1 MESVSSTSEEQQIKV
16 AEFLSACVYL
26 AEESGKII
34 RQVYQSGILNKQEKD
49 NDLGPVTEADLKVQK
64 NIEENL
70 KALYPTLKVQGEESQ
85 DSIKEFEA
93 TVKPSDIPL
102 DFIT

>member
-1 MESVSSTSEEQQIKV
+1 MHR
-16 AEFLSACVYL
+16 
-26 AEESGKII
+26 SG
-34 RQVYQSGILNKQEKD
+34 VLNSQEKD
-49 NDLGPVTEADLKVQK
+49 HGKGPVTEADLKVQK

-85 DSIKEFEA
+85 DSINEFEA
-93 TVKPSDIPL
+93 TVKPADIPL